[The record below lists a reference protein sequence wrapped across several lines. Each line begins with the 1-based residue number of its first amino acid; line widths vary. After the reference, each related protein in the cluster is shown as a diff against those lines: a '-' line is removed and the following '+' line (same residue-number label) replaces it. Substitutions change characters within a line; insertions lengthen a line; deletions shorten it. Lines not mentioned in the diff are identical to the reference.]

1 MKSFKL
7 NRQNVLVLLILITAI
22 NCFSQQST
30 NELSNAVVIGQFD
43 KAEDRFSIE
52 INTTELLI
60 ANGVKA
66 MPSLNL
72 LKTGADTRLLSTDSL
87 KALVRSKGYDTYM
100 IISVRGY
107 DKRFKKSERQVTLEE
122 ALGFGNLFHL
132 YRNEATSVTFEFTF
146 FRENK
151 IIFRDIMRCE
161 GISDRNTVLKKY
173 RKKLNKRILK
183 KWPKQ

>member
-1 MKSFKL
+1 MKFFKITIKQPIIFL
-7 NRQNVLVLLILITAI
+7 AVLVSFHG
-22 NCFSQQST
+22 FSQKHVTGLT
-30 NELSNAVVIGQFD
+30 NTVVIGQFD
-43 KAEDRFSIE
+43 KAEDRFSVE
-52 INTTELLI
+52 INTTELLV

-87 KALVRSKGYDTYM
+87 KALVKSKGYDTYL
-100 IISVRGY
+100 IVSVRGY
-107 DKRFKKSERQVTLEE
+107 DKRFQKSERQVTLEE

-132 YRNEATSVTFEFTF
+132 YRNEATSVTFEFTLF
-146 FRENK
+146 KENK

-173 RKKLNKRILK
+173 RKKLNKRIQK
-183 KWPKQ
+183 HWRGK